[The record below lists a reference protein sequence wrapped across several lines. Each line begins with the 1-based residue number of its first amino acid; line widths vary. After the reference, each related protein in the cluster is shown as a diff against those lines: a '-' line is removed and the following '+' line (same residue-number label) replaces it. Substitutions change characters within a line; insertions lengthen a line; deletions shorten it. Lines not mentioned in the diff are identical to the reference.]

1 MDQVYLLHNFA
12 NRFLDG
18 NGDLPKLAFSLAML
32 NASSGLRSPH
42 PMSSSAVF
50 TFCIQPYS
58 VLTGI
63 CSSSAAAF
71 ADPKFWLTWPPAL
84 CISRRILS
92 SLTSSYPPFF
102 LFFYFIPLWLV
113 CQVLLCWVL
122 KCVQCS
128 LHTVWKLTQ
137 RGADWYIPPDTW
149 LRERYCRCWD
159 ESSLQSRLQ
168 GRCNYDVGDSGLI

>member
-1 MDQVYLLHNFA
+1 MCFPTSLGDSIWLSLRLMDQVYLLHNFA

-32 NASSGLRSPH
+32 NASSGLRSPP

-71 ADPKFWLTWPPAL
+71 ADPKFWLT
-84 CISRRILS
+84 
-92 SLTSSYPPFF
+92 
-102 LFFYFIPLWLV
+102 
-113 CQVLLCWVL
+113 
-122 KCVQCS
+122 
-128 LHTVWKLTQ
+128 
-137 RGADWYIPPDTW
+137 
-149 LRERYCRCWD
+149 
-159 ESSLQSRLQ
+159 
-168 GRCNYDVGDSGLI
+168 

>member
-1 MDQVYLLHNFA
+1 MCFPVSFGDSIWLSLRFMDQMYLLHDLA
-12 NRFLDG
+12 NCSLTE

-71 ADPKFWLTWPPAL
+71 ADPRFLANLTAYTL
-84 CISRRILS
+84 YSLS
-92 SLTSSYPPFF
+92 YSLFFDIFVSSIFP
-102 LFFYFIPLWLV
+102 FFYFIPLWLM
-113 CQVLLCWVL
+113 CQVLLYRII
-122 KCVQCS
+122 S
-128 LHTVWKLTQ
+128 TLHVI
-137 RGADWYIPPDTW
+137 G
-149 LRERYCRCWD
+149 
-159 ESSLQSRLQ
+159 S
-168 GRCNYDVGDSGLI
+168 V